1 MKKDK
6 YLSKVLI
13 IVTIIFSICFLT
25 FSVYA
30 HGGRTDSNGGHKD
43 KNNVSGLGAY
53 HYHCGGNP
61 PHLHNGGVCPYS
73 SSAGAAPS
81 SSSETSTTQRK
92 TTSTAPTTKSVVEEK
107 PTEIYVQSIKINLK
121 DLEILIGDTEKIS
134 ATVYPENTTNK
145 TITWTSSDENICK
158 IDAEG
163 NILANNVGEATI
175 TAKTSNNKQASMK
188 VTVKPIKVTKI
199 EINVEKQEL
208 DPGETLPIL
217 ATVYPEN
224 ATDKTINWVVE
235 NPDILTIE
243 EGKIVAKEPGTTKLF
258 CSSNDGINSETTI
271 TVNKQDAVENTAV
284 VNENLDNI
292 NNSGNSSDVDNTKYT
307 ITNMGL
313 IITLIEIIALVIL
326 AINLDNKNEKLT
338 IKKILLNA
346 ISWILF
352 LFALCFLLVAN
363 SIISAIFATI
373 TPMLVAPPIC
383 KLINLKLKNKY
394 TAPLRFVLYVIFI
407 VITIMSI

>member
-13 IVTIIFSICFLT
+13 IVTIIFSICF
-25 FSVYA
+25 YA
-30 HGGRTDSNGGHKD
+30 FPAYSHSGRTDSNGGHKD
-43 KNNVSGLGAY
+43 KNNVSGLGPD

-73 SSAGAAPS
+73 SSAGVAQS

-92 TTSTAPTTKSVVEEK
+92 TTTTATKSVVEEK
-107 PTEIYVQSIKINLK
+107 PAEIYAQSIKINLK
-121 DLEILIGDTEKIS
+121 DLEILIGDSKKIS
-134 ATVYPENTTNK
+134 ATIYPENTTNK

-158 IDAEG
+158 IDSEG
-163 NILANNVGEATI
+163 NIFANNVGEATI

-188 VTVKPIKVTKI
+188 VTVKPIKVTQI
-199 EINVEKQEL
+199 EINIEKQEL
-208 DPGETLPIL
+208 NPGETLPIL

-284 VNENLDNI
+284 TNENLDNI

-313 IITLIEIIALVIL
+313 IITLIEIIDLVIL

-338 IKKILLNA
+338 IKNIVLNA

-363 SIISAIFATI
+363 SIVSAIFATI
-373 TPMLVAPPIC
+373 TPMLIAPPIC

-394 TAPLRFVLYVIFI
+394 TVTLRFVLYAIFI
-407 VITIMSI
+407 VVTIMSI